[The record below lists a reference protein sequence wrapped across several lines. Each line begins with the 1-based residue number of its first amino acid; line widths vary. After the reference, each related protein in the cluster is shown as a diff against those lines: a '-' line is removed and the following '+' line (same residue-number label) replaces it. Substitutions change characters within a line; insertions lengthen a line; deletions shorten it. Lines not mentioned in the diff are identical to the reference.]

1 MTGSRIDTENTAGN
15 RRPCTLA
22 KDKRTVKVQAANGQP
37 INPCHPARA
46 RQLKRKK
53 RVVRVCRQPFT
64 IRLQPEQESKS
75 ETVVVPPGK
84 FEETTP

>member
-1 MTGSRIDTENTAGN
+1 MTGSIIDTETAAGN
-15 RRPCTLA
+15 RRPCSLV

-53 RVVRVCRQPFT
+53 RAVRVCRHPFT
-64 IRLQPEQESKS
+64 IRLRAEHQTEAMQHLY
-75 ETVVVPPGK
+75 
-84 FEETTP
+84 FEDQTP